1 MTARG
6 VLAAALSW
14 AQAGPDASATV
25 PATSRARTTRSLRR
39 RDKVPAIIAAAAAAA
54 AAAASPHGD
63 ADARDHRQD
72 PEDHEEAG
80 HRHEPRR
87 QPDRHAL
94 VVAALALRM
103 RVAMAPVERAE
114 AVAAALTAERIDV
127 EAADQSLE
135 RADPR
140 AASHALTPA
149 ARTPHVDMVQWSD
162 AAARKHS

>member
-1 MTARG
+1 MPMRVTIDRIRKIT
-6 VLAAALSW
+6 SR
-14 AQAGPDASATV
+14 
-25 PATSRARTTRSLRR
+25 PATATSTTSIENDGRR
-39 RDKVPAIIAAAAAAA
+39 PGRPPLIG
-54 AAAASPHGD
+54 S
-63 ADARDHRQD
+63 
-72 PEDHEEAG
+72 
-80 HRHEPRR
+80 
-87 QPDRHAL
+87 
-94 VVAALALRM
+94 AALALRM